1 MKVSDT
7 GKSRI
12 LLVEDEETLA
22 IGLEYN
28 LKAEGYFVE
37 VAKDG
42 REAVNFFEKGEF
54 DLIVLDLML
63 PYLSGFEVAKKVRE
77 SSPQIPIL
85 ILTAKTGVKDKVK
98 GFELGAD
105 DYMTK
110 PFNLQELLLRIR
122 RMLERKSWYKTVT
135 DSSPA
140 CVFGDNAVNFSNLSY
155 TTSKGEFKLTYME
168 AMLLK
173 YLVEREGQVVGREE
187 LLENVW
193 QMNPDIETRTV
204 DNFIARLRKYF
215 ETNVSSPQFIKSVRG
230 AGYIFDRGSNN

>member
-42 REAVNFFEKGEF
+42 REAVKLFENGKF

-63 PYLSGFEVAKKVRE
+63 PYLNGFEVAKKVRE

-110 PFNLQELLLRIR
+110 PFNLQELLLRII

-193 QMNPDIETRTV
+193 HMNPDIETRTV